1 VADQRTEAARRA
13 VRARNGAGHAAPLP
27 AVDAELLDDED
38 LDLFDDLD
46 DLPVEGGPADGNG
59 TGNGNGNGNGSAG
72 ARPPGG
78 DRVPRGAVR

>member
-13 VRARNGAGHAAPLP
+13 VRARNGAGYVAPLP
-27 AVDAELLDDED
+27 AVDPELLDDED

-46 DLPVEGGPADGNG
+46 DLPVEGGPSD
-59 TGNGNGNGNGSAG
+59 GNGNGNGSAG

>member
-1 VADQRTEAARRA
+1 MD
-13 VRARNGAGHAAPLP
+13 P
-27 AVDAELLDDED
+27 ELLDDED

-46 DLPVEGGPADGNG
+46 DLPVEGGPSD
-59 TGNGNGNGNGSAG
+59 GNGNGNGNGSAG